1 MAENS
6 FVENTV
12 MMPYTK
18 EVAEYCDPFC
28 CGDSDLDEFFAHD
41 VFLYESELLSKA
53 YCWIL
58 RDKPQEIVAIAT
70 FSFDG
75 IKTNT
80 LDKPSRNSLQR
91 KIPYKKQHRSYP
103 AVLIG
108 RLGVSKNYQGKG
120 FGIGSQLMDALK
132 YWFVDENNKAACRY
146 MLVDA
151 YNTEST
157 LHYYTKNGFKP
168 LFKSEDAEKHSF
180 GIPDDEALKSRIYYF
195 DLKLIVGENHF

>member
-1 MAENS
+1 MAGNS

-18 EVAEYCDPFC
+18 EIAEYCDPFC

-41 VFLYESELLSKA
+41 VFLYEAELLSKA
-53 YCWIL
+53 YCWINKE
-58 RDKPQEIVAIAT
+58 RPQEIVAIAT
-70 FSFDG
+70 LSFDG
-75 IKTNT
+75 IKTNL

-108 RLGVSKNYQGKG
+108 RLGVSRNYQGKG
-120 FGIGSQLMDALK
+120 FGIGTQLMDALK

-146 MLVDA
+146 MMVDA
-151 YNTEST
+151 YNKEGI
-157 LHYYTKNGFKP
+157 LHYYIKNGFKP
-168 LFKSEDAEKHSF
+168 LYKSEEAEHSAF
-180 GIPDDEALKSRIYYF
+180 GIPENDTLKSRILYF
-195 DLKLIVGENHF
+195 DLKLMVAENH